1 MKLSTGQKK
10 ELKGMLT
17 FLVASIIVW
26 LLASLVL
33 HFPWNHTLILT
44 ALSVVISI
52 IQTAFIVFRRN
63 KEDEWC
69 VSRFKFSES
78 DYDIFYIEQARR
90 LSVFIKK
97 EDYRHHTEMVRDT
110 NGWRNSAE
118 NSLRRYLYVDGR

>member
-17 FLVASIIVW
+17 FLVVSIIAW

-33 HFPWNHTLILT
+33 HFPWNHILILT

-63 KEDEWC
+63 KEDE
-69 VSRFKFSES
+69 
-78 DYDIFYIEQARR
+78 
-90 LSVFIKK
+90 
-97 EDYRHHTEMVRDT
+97 
-110 NGWRNSAE
+110 
-118 NSLRRYLYVDGR
+118 

>member
-10 ELKGMLT
+10 ELKGMLRN
-17 FLVASIIVW
+17 LVASIIVW

-63 KEDEWC
+63 KEDE
-69 VSRFKFSES
+69 
-78 DYDIFYIEQARR
+78 
-90 LSVFIKK
+90 
-97 EDYRHHTEMVRDT
+97 
-110 NGWRNSAE
+110 
-118 NSLRRYLYVDGR
+118 

>member
-33 HFPWNHTLILT
+33 HFSWNHTLILT

-52 IQTAFIVFRRN
+52 IQTAFKSSVETRRMN
-63 KEDEWC
+63 D
-69 VSRFKFSES
+69 
-78 DYDIFYIEQARR
+78 A
-90 LSVFIKK
+90 
-97 EDYRHHTEMVRDT
+97 
-110 NGWRNSAE
+110 
-118 NSLRRYLYVDGR
+118 

>member
-33 HFPWNHTLILT
+33 HFTWNHTLILT

-63 KEDEWC
+63 KEDE
-69 VSRFKFSES
+69 
-78 DYDIFYIEQARR
+78 
-90 LSVFIKK
+90 
-97 EDYRHHTEMVRDT
+97 
-110 NGWRNSAE
+110 
-118 NSLRRYLYVDGR
+118 

>member
-52 IQTAFIVFRRN
+52 IQTAFHFN
-63 KEDEWC
+63 H
-69 VSRFKFSES
+69 S
-78 DYDIFYIEQARR
+78 
-90 LSVFIKK
+90 
-97 EDYRHHTEMVRDT
+97 
-110 NGWRNSAE
+110 NSIY
-118 NSLRRYLYVDGR
+118 SLPSKQGG

>member
-52 IQTAFIVFRRN
+52 IQT
-63 KEDEWC
+63 
-69 VSRFKFSES
+69 
-78 DYDIFYIEQARR
+78 
-90 LSVFIKK
+90 
-97 EDYRHHTEMVRDT
+97 
-110 NGWRNSAE
+110 
-118 NSLRRYLYVDGR
+118 

>member
-1 MKLSTGQKK
+1 MGDCQARFREKGGVKLPSTYSTEICIMKLSTGQKK

-63 KEDEWC
+63 KEDE
-69 VSRFKFSES
+69 
-78 DYDIFYIEQARR
+78 
-90 LSVFIKK
+90 
-97 EDYRHHTEMVRDT
+97 
-110 NGWRNSAE
+110 
-118 NSLRRYLYVDGR
+118 